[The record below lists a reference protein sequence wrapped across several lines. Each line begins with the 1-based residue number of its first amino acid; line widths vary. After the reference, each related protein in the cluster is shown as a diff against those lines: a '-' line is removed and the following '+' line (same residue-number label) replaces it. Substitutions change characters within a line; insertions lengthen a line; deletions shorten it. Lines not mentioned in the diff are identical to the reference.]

1 MKLIIEKARENHRP
15 AIMRLLKQAN
25 MHNIPS
31 PEMPGLTYENYYV
44 AKLDGKVAGF
54 CGYRMLAHTEAKT
67 ELMVVDRRY
76 RGRGIGFALQVRR
89 MEDMLA
95 RGVRTLTTNTDLPA
109 SIEWYMK
116 HFGYRK
122 VGKLK
127 KLHEFGAP
135 EIDHWTVLKVNLE
148 RWSKERKKGGR
159 MPAYDL
165 GFPHPVT
172 PYSKLIINAAITGM
186 VNTKQDT
193 PHLPVSV
200 DEIIEDAVACCATGA
215 SIVHIHAR
223 DRAGRPDYRKEI
235 YGRIIEGIRKSCP
248 DLMVC
253 VSTSGRFHN
262 TFEKRSQVLE
272 LKGKLKPDLGS
283 LTMGSLN
290 FPNQA

>member
-122 VGKLK
+122 AGRAK
-127 KLHEFGAP
+127 KLHEFGDPA
-135 EIDHWTVLKVNLE
+135 IDHWTVLKVNLE
-148 RWSKERKKGGR
+148 RWSKERKKGG
-159 MPAYDL
+159 L
-165 GFPHPVT
+165 
-172 PYSKLIINAAITGM
+172 
-186 VNTKQDT
+186 
-193 PHLPVSV
+193 
-200 DEIIEDAVACCATGA
+200 DAC
-215 SIVHIHAR
+215 I
-223 DRAGRPDYRKEI
+223 
-235 YGRIIEGIRKSCP
+235 
-248 DLMVC
+248 
-253 VSTSGRFHN
+253 
-262 TFEKRSQVLE
+262 
-272 LKGKLKPDLGS
+272 
-283 LTMGSLN
+283 
-290 FPNQA
+290 